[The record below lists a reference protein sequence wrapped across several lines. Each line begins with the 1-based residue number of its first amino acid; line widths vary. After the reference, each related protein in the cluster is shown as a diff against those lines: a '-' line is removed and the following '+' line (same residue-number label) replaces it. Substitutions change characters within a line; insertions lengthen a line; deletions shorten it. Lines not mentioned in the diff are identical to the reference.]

1 MGNIVPPFFMK
12 KKVKKMLDWFY
23 QESDR
28 GEQNIVECKNLY
40 DLVERLQ
47 YRVED
52 LENEHMMLLKE
63 LAKIQ
68 SHTESLD

>member
-1 MGNIVPPFFMK
+1 MMK
-12 KKVKKMLDWFY
+12 WFY
-23 QESDR
+23 DESDR
-28 GEQNIVECKNLY
+28 GEQNIAECKSMY
-40 DLVERLQ
+40 DLVEKLQ

-68 SHTESLD
+68 SQTESLD

>member
-1 MGNIVPPFFMK
+1 MGNYCSPFFMK

-52 LENEHMMLLKE
+52 LENEHMRLLKE
-63 LAKIQ
+63 LVKIQ

>member
-1 MGNIVPPFFMK
+1 MK

-52 LENEHMMLLKE
+52 LENEHMMLLKQ
-63 LAKIQ
+63 LARIQ
-68 SHTESLD
+68 SKMESLD